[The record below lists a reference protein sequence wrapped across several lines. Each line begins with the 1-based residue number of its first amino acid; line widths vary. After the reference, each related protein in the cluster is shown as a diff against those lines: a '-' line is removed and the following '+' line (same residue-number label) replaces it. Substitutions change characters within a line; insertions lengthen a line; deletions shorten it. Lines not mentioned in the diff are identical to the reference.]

1 MRTLG
6 FIVLL
11 AATGL
16 AACGDRTHLSPS
28 FGRANHQS
36 FQRQAIDPLAGSK
49 PQSVGGL
56 DSQEA
61 AIVAATHRRNLS
73 PKGTTTPADEPLII
87 VAPNQQQGLGSARQL
102 SPSVPP
108 TSEYPR

>member
-1 MRTLG
+1 MRTLA
-6 FIVLL
+6 FVVLL

-16 AACGDRTHLSPS
+16 GACGSRAHLSPS
-28 FGRANHQS
+28 FGRANRQA
-36 FQRQAIDPLAGSK
+36 FERQAIDPYAGYRH
-49 PQSVGGL
+49 QSVGGL

-61 AIVAATHRRNLS
+61 AIVATTHRRNLT
-73 PKGTTTPADEPLII
+73 PKGTATPADEPLII

-108 TSEYPR
+108 SSEYPR